1 MSVHVGRAFGK
12 IILFGEHAVV
22 WGAKALAAA
31 LPLCMEA
38 TASSNDTLCVEVP
51 QWRFSITPTEKSI
64 HGEAFAALLSHLPFT
79 PEPLKIIVKSDIP
92 PRAGLGSSA
101 ALAASVIHVIAAVH
115 QEVLPFDVRFGAVQA
130 WESVFHG
137 NPSGIDAT
145 LALQGGILMYDRQ
158 TGATEVTA
166 ALPEILVV
174 HSGTSGDTRTTVAR
188 VAKKMKRYPIEG
200 QKRLDRIAVIA
211 QTGLELLKKG
221 ETAALGELMFE
232 NHHHLIWFGVSTPE
246 LDSIVQT
253 ARQAGALGAK
263 LTGGGGGGSA
273 IVLPGANHTAVID
286 AVSSAGFR
294 VIS

>member
-22 WGAKALAAA
+22 WGTKALAAA

-38 TASSNDTLCVEVP
+38 TASSSDTLYIEVP
-51 QWRFSITPTEKSI
+51 AWQFSIAPTEKSI
-64 HGEAFAALLSHLPFT
+64 HGEALSALLSQLPFSSK
-79 PEPLKIIVKSDIP
+79 PLKITVKSDIP
-92 PRAGLGSSA
+92 ARAGLGSSA

-115 QEVLPFDVRFGAVQA
+115 QEVLPFDVRFNAVQA

-145 LALQGGILMYDRQ
+145 LALRGGILMYDRQ
-158 TGATEVTA
+158 TGATDVDAT
-166 ALPEILVV
+166 LPEILVV
-174 HSGTSGDTRTTVAR
+174 HSGASGDTRKTVAR
-188 VAKKMKRYPIEG
+188 VAKKMERHPVEG
-200 QKRLDRIAVIA
+200 KKRLDRIAAIA
-211 QTGLELLKKG
+211 HTGRDLLEKE

-232 NHHHLIWFGVSTPE
+232 NHRHLVWFGVSTPE
-246 LDSIVQT
+246 LDLIVNT

-273 IVLPGANHTAVID
+273 IILPGAHRSAVVD